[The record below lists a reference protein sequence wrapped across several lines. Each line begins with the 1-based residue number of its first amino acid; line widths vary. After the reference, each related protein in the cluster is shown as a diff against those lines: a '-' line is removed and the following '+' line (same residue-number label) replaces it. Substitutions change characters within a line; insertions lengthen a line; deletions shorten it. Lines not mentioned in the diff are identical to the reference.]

1 MKTQTL
7 VIIVVIVFVILVASY
22 WNATEQYGNTDAGAN
37 SKLNLYHP
45 IPTLQLA
52 AKGYRTSCDGVITM

>member
-7 VIIVVIVFVILVASY
+7 VIIAVIVFVILVASY
-22 WNATEQYGNTDAGAN
+22 WHATEQYRNTDAGAN
-37 SKLNLYHP
+37 SKLNIYNP

-52 AKGYRTSCDGVITM
+52 AQGFKTSCDGVITM